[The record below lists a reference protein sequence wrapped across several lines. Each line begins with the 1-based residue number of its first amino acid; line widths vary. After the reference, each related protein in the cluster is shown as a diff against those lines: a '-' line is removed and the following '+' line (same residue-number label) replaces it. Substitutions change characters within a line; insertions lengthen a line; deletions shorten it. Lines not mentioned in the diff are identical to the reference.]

1 MMELDDLKSIW
12 KDQPA
17 FNNKDAGQIADMLKR
32 KSNSIASR
40 LKRSVWFEL
49 MITLVATILMLLYVL
64 TLPGGYVQS
73 FFIFAIIVFIAYLV
87 YYVKKLS
94 VINEFQHGDG
104 NLKET
109 VQKLV
114 DTLTVYLK
122 FYRRSYSLLY
132 PISFVV
138 GLALSAVQ
146 RGFDN
151 FVQAMLSPRV
161 FIPILGVLVLF
172 IFTATW
178 FTTWYLKKLYGN
190 HIDRLKEILR
200 DLES

>member
-17 FNNKDAGQIADMLKR
+17 FEAKDAAQIADMLKK

-49 MITLVATILMLLYVL
+49 TVTLVATVLMFLYVL
-64 TLPGGYVQS
+64 TLPGGYVQY
-73 FFIFAIIVFIAYLV
+73 FFSFAIVVFVAYLV

-94 VINEFQHGDG
+94 VINKFQHGDG

-109 VQKLV
+109 IEKLV
-114 DTLTVYLK
+114 ATLTVYLK

-138 GLALSAVQ
+138 GLGLGAVQ

-151 FVQAMLSPRV
+151 FFQALLQPRV
-161 FIPILGVLVLF
+161 FLPILGVLGLF
-172 IFTATW
+172 IFAATW

-190 HIDRLKEILR
+190 HVEKLKEILK
-200 DLES
+200 DLET